1 MFNIFINRF
10 SLVNRLS
17 KDSIAYLSFII
28 YNSYGDYNVASV
40 MVIMVTLLLIAI
52 TVYLNSAL
60 RE

>member
-1 MFNIFINRF
+1 MFYVFDNQF

-17 KDSIAYLSFII
+17 KGS
-28 YNSYGDYNVASV
+28 NNNYGDYNVAAV
-40 MVIMVTLLLIAI
+40 MVIMVTLLLIII